1 MLVVTGGTGF
11 LGSNVVATA
20 KADGRAVIAVGHSN
34 VSSHHDLHTVA
45 ADLTKPGSAH
55 ELIHELQPEMLI
67 NCAALANVDE
77 SEASPE
83 KARLLN
89 VTLPRELAI
98 ACRDAGIPFTHVSTD
113 SVFDGRRGRYRESD
127 TPNPVNEYS
136 RSKLEGEQAVLE
148 AMPHALVVR
157 TNFIGLS
164 SVPGLGLG
172 DWIAGRLEA
181 RERIRGFTDV
191 IISPLEAGTLSEL
204 LIRMTER
211 ELSGLYHLGSSDEVS
226 KFDLALRIAA
236 ALDLDASLVEPAT
249 VGEGGLGAPRPL
261 RISLDSSRAA
271 AALGQPLPTVQDTV
285 NSFANSRRSRNVRLT
300 TSALKNEVSQKNQ
313 VN

>member
-20 KADGRAVIAVGHSN
+20 KAEGRAVIAVGHSN
-34 VSSHHDLHTVA
+34 VPSHHDLHTVA
-45 ADLTKPGSAH
+45 ADLTKEGAAH

-77 SEASPE
+77 SEADPE

-113 SVFDGRRGRYRESD
+113 SVFDGKRGRYSESD
-127 TPNPVNEYS
+127 APNPINEYAK
-136 RSKLEGEQAVLE
+136 SKLEGERAVLE
-148 AMPHALVVR
+148 AMPRALVVR

-172 DWIAGRLEA
+172 DWIASKLEA
-181 RERIRGFTDV
+181 GERIKGFTDV
-191 IISPLEAGTLSEL
+191 IISPLEARTLSEL
-204 LIRMTER
+204 LIKMTER

-226 KFDLALRIAA
+226 KFDLALSIAA
-236 ALDLDASLVEPAT
+236 ALGLDASLIEPAT
-249 VGEGGLGAPRPL
+249 VEQGGLAAPRPL
-261 RISLDSSRAA
+261 HISLDSSKAA
-271 AALGQPLPTVQDTV
+271 ADLGQRLPTVQEAV
-285 NSFANSRRSRNVRLT
+285 NSFANSRRSRNVRSVEKT
-300 TSALKNEVSQKNQ
+300 
-313 VN
+313 